1 MKYLKTLFFIALVIG
16 VVCKMASCDTLT
28 DFNKEQLYMRGE
40 ALLGTRLDI
49 YDEQVPPIED
59 CYYDYSAGTITYH
72 MPTEKGDVIIT
83 FFKDMDGNFTTES
96 VVLGEAEY

>member
-1 MKYLKTLFFIALVIG
+1 MKYLKVFIFTVLVFG
-16 VVCKMASCDTLT
+16 AVYKMVSCDTLT

-96 VVLGEAEY
+96 VMLGEVEY